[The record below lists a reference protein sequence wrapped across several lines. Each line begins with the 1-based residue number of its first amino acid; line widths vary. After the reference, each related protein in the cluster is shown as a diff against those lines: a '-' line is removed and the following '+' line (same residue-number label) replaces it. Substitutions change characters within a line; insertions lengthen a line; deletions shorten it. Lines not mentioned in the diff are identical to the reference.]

1 MNKAEFEKKFLETI
15 KEKMPLL
22 PKSESALR
30 NYFHFIDDHKI
41 YEYKS
46 YEELLGVVKS
56 MRVQADASAYLSR
69 EKASGIFSYI
79 TYLMM
84 LRPSPNP
91 KTFIHELTHA
101 LSSTRQ
107 TTFDCSVY
115 KKQTA
120 PSICKSVYFKYHDY
134 TNPSSELNENEE
146 AAVVRWFKRNSYLFA
161 DAKTSRPVRNSYA
174 TGFIKIAAEYSEFI
188 NLRKIDKFTKTN
200 LDSTKLFHNQ
210 IGNSYFYCRYL
221 QNYEDEYKGLTEGT
235 TELITS
241 LSTTYSSIDG
251 YVPVYRYLPEVM
263 VCAQLYAIFGESL
276 FEGYFK
282 NSISPLAKKLD
293 LDEEKFSKI
302 LKRISAIPNAT
313 SDKEYEQS
321 MKIVNEIQVDI
332 IKLFE
337 RKMLRELAKY
347 KDDFQSPLDMRN
359 AIISAFFD
367 YSKVLHFGIFFE
379 ELVNPNFNDVWEQ
392 LDRSIKNCVE
402 FGNKLLARRQKPLM
416 NKINTKTLGVFKNEN
431 FYHYGYLSKNTEE
444 ITLSNRLA
452 QFEFDYTGPDDKRR
466 ENDSKRLFGS
476 EQVPGEIMFAINN
489 GADQTALYLHA
500 LGEDVDEEL
509 LKTDFER
516 ESEQNNKE

>member
-1 MNKAEFEKKFLETI
+1 MNKTEFEKKFLATLKQKTTI
-15 KEKMPLL
+15 SKNCENQ
-22 PKSESALR
+22 LR
-30 NYFHFIDDHKI
+30 NYLRFIDDHKI

-46 YEELLGVVKS
+46 YEQLL
-56 MRVQADASAYLSR
+56 SALQHLTIQPNANDYLARS
-69 EKASGIFSYI
+69 KAVGMFCSS
-79 TYLMM
+79 TRMLM
-84 LRPSPNP
+84 LRTKNSAAD
-91 KTFIHELTHA
+91 FIHELTHA
-101 LSSTRQ
+101 LSSHRQ
-107 TTFDCSVY
+107 TVHNCENF

-120 PSICKSVYFKYHDY
+120 PAIYDSVYLQHRDFANA
-134 TNPSSELNENEE
+134 TEGLTQQEEN
-146 AAVVRWFKRNSYLFA
+146 ALVRWYKRNSYLFA
-161 DAKTSRPVRNSYA
+161 DTRTSIPTRIEIFS
-174 TGFIKIAAEYSEFI
+174 GFRKFWQEFSEYVTPRKLDEKVKNHRDMKKFELGQLGKNFYFDQAASPNDGFVGV
-188 NLRKIDKFTKTN
+188 
-200 LDSTKLFHNQ
+200 S
-210 IGNSYFYCRYL
+210 
-221 QNYEDEYKGLTEGT
+221 EGT
-235 TELITS
+235 TELIS
-241 LSTTYSSIDG
+241 RMVLSYACPDGLVDMYGSYSSQTML
-251 YVPVYRYLPEVM
+251 V
-263 VCAQLYAIFGESL
+263 AQLYAILGESL
-276 FEGYFK
+276 FEGYFT
-282 NSISPLAKKLD
+282 NTISPLATKLG
-293 LDEEKFSKI
+293 LNEEKLAYTLKKISNITKASK
-302 LKRISAIPNAT
+302 P
-313 SDKEYEQS
+313 EHCEQN
-321 MKIVNEIQVDI
+321 MLVVNEVQIDL

-416 NKINTKTLGVFKNEN
+416 NKINPKTLGVFKNEN

-476 EQVPGEIMFAINN
+476 EQVPGEIMFEINN

-509 LKTDFER
+509 LKTDYER